1 MGAGV
6 RNSERLDYI
15 PARLSLVPRL
25 FARTCIPDVVLIH
38 VAPPRDGRVSLGV
51 EVNVL
56 LDAVLAIE
64 DQRFHEHHGLDVWR
78 IAGSMWANVRSGEP
92 VVDDGLFGLLPNFA
106 AEVGYGRRTYNARS
120 ETVHRLPSF
129 RDAWARGQR
138 CIIPAEAIYE
148 PNWETGQ
155 CVRWAI
161 SQEGQVP
168 FGIAGL
174 YTDWLEPKT
183 LKRVWSFAM
192 LTVNADRHPLLK
204 RFHKPEDEKR
214 MVVILHPSD
223 YADWLSCPVAE
234 AKRFFRCWEGP
245 LRAVGC
251 ARALVDHAVEMEEV
265 AAIAR
270 RQERAAGAHQPDGLV
285 AQPRVVSLVCRLRR
299 RGPPSATWSS
309 G

>member
-1 MGAGV
+1 MRRERDDAPVDTWPVGIAPFIRLARDGAG
-6 RNSERLDYI
+6 
-15 PARLSLVPRL
+15 
-25 FARTCIPDVVLIH
+25 
-38 VAPPRDGRVSLGV
+38 
-51 EVNVL
+51 
-56 LDAVLAIE
+56 
-64 DQRFHEHHGLDVWR
+64 
-78 IAGSMWANVRSGEP
+78 GEP

-120 ETVHRLPSF
+120 ETVDRLPSF
-129 RDAWARGQR
+129 REAWARGQR

-168 FGIAGL
+168 FGIAGI
-174 YTDWLEPKT
+174 YTDWLDPKT

-214 MVVILHPSD
+214 MVVILQPSD

-245 LRAVGC
+245 LLAEPLPLPPRAPQASSVRT
-251 ARALVDHAVEMEEV
+251 ARPPKPPET
-265 AAIAR
+265 
-270 RQERAAGAHQPDGLV
+270 G
-285 AQPRVVSLVCRLRR
+285 RLF
-299 RGPPSATWSS
+299 
-309 G
+309 